1 MRTQTMIQYEGWEPL
16 IRRESK
22 TYGYTLDTCFLI
34 NAWKYPNI
42 ASYFKN
48 HVHLGGK
55 KIYINE
61 VSIREAERIGYDVSS
76 IILKLRKLL
85 SVKIIISQVTTA
97 VRVLGNKLESCCQ
110 FLHSGDSAILAFAKT
125 TKTTLVTYDKNL
137 IISCAKLGVKSLNP
151 TKMMSANFAWWLVQ
165 WSKNKKAMWSI
176 IDLTWLRCMVEHVR
190 EFERTI
196 KPNSGDIWNHGIIVV
211 E

>member
-1 MRTQTMIQYEGWEPL
+1 MKDGWDSDKTCLEAYRDWRDTLKYRTVYLFYMRTQTMIQYEDLEPL
-16 IRRESK
+16 IRHESK
-22 TYGYTLDTCFLI
+22 TDGYTLDTCFLI
-34 NAWKYPNI
+34 NAWKNPNI

-48 HVHLGGK
+48 HAHLDGK

-61 VSIREAERIGYDVSS
+61 VSIREAERKGYPIWS

-97 VRVLGNKLESCCQ
+97 VRVLGNKLQSCCQ

-151 TKMMSANFAWWLVQ
+151 TKMM
-165 WSKNKKAMWSI
+165 
-176 IDLTWLRCMVEHVR
+176 
-190 EFERTI
+190 RT
-196 KPNSGDIWNHGIIVV
+196 SFS
-211 E
+211 

>member
-1 MRTQTMIQYEGWEPL
+1 MYRVGCRCNLCWLAYSEEFWDGKDDWDIGEVDQRETLKYRTVYLFYMRTQTMIQYEGLEPL

-22 TYGYTLDTCFLI
+22 TDGYTLDTCFLI
-34 NAWKYPNI
+34 NAWKNPNI

-48 HVHLGGK
+48 HVHLNGK

-125 TKTTLVTYDKNL
+125 TKTILVTYDKKL
-137 IISCAKLGVKSLNP
+137 LISCAKLNVKSLNP
-151 TKMMSANFAWWLVQ
+151 TKMMRANFA
-165 WSKNKKAMWSI
+165 
-176 IDLTWLRCMVEHVR
+176 
-190 EFERTI
+190 
-196 KPNSGDIWNHGIIVV
+196 
-211 E
+211 

>member
-1 MRTQTMIQYEGWEPL
+1 MKDGWDSDKTCLEAYRDWRDTLKYRTVYLFYMRTQTMIQYEDLEPL

-22 TYGYTLDTCFLI
+22 TDGYTLDTCFLI
-34 NAWKYPNI
+34 NAWKNPNI

-48 HVHLGGK
+48 HAHLDGK

-61 VSIREAERIGYDVSS
+61 VSIREAERKGYPIWS

-125 TKTTLVTYDKNL
+125 TKTTLVTYDKKL
-137 IISCAKLGVKSLNP
+137 LISCAKLDVKSLNP
-151 TKMMSANFAWWLVQ
+151 TKMMRMSF
-165 WSKNKKAMWSI
+165 S
-176 IDLTWLRCMVEHVR
+176 
-190 EFERTI
+190 
-196 KPNSGDIWNHGIIVV
+196 
-211 E
+211 

>member
-1 MRTQTMIQYEGWEPL
+1 MRTQTMIQYEGLEPL

-22 TYGYTLDTCFLI
+22 TDGYTLDTCFLI
-34 NAWKYPNI
+34 NAWKNPNI

-48 HVHLGGK
+48 HVHLNGK

-137 IISCAKLGVKSLNP
+137 IISETNYESTFCSAVQKDNIFGVQFHPEKSQKTGQQLMRNFLKL
-151 TKMMSANFAWWLVQ
+151 
-165 WSKNKKAMWSI
+165 
-176 IDLTWLRCMVEHVR
+176 
-190 EFERTI
+190 
-196 KPNSGDIWNHGIIVV
+196 
-211 E
+211 

>member
-1 MRTQTMIQYEGWEPL
+1 MHRAGCRCNLCWLACCKGFWDGKDDWDIGKVDQRETLKYRTVYLFYMRTQTMIQYEGLEPL

-22 TYGYTLDTCFLI
+22 TDGYTLDTCFLI
-34 NAWKYPNI
+34 NAWKNPNI

-48 HVHLGGK
+48 HVHLDGK

-85 SVKIIISQVTTA
+85 SVKIIIYQVTTA

-125 TKTTLVTYDKNL
+125 TKTILVTYDKKL
-137 IISCAKLGVKSLNP
+137 LISCAKLNVKSLNP
-151 TKMMSANFAWWLVQ
+151 TKMMRANFA
-165 WSKNKKAMWSI
+165 
-176 IDLTWLRCMVEHVR
+176 
-190 EFERTI
+190 
-196 KPNSGDIWNHGIIVV
+196 
-211 E
+211 